1 MGIELVTKMGVH
13 VPEFVDT
20 DVAMRTTIYH
30 ESALNAR
37 ITMDNN
43 QVKLSLPA
51 PQGSTQLF
59 SVRYRKQT
67 PLDSPPI
74 TYM

>member
-1 MGIELVTKMGVH
+1 MGVQFVTKMGVH

-20 DVAMRTTIYH
+20 DVAMHTNIYH

-43 QVKLSLPA
+43 QVKLSIPA

-59 SVRYRKQT
+59 SIR
-67 PLDSPPI
+67 
-74 TYM
+74 

>member
-20 DVAMRTTIYH
+20 DVAMHTTIYH

-37 ITMDNN
+37 ISMENN

-59 SVRYRKQT
+59 SVRYR
-67 PLDSPPI
+67 
-74 TYM
+74 